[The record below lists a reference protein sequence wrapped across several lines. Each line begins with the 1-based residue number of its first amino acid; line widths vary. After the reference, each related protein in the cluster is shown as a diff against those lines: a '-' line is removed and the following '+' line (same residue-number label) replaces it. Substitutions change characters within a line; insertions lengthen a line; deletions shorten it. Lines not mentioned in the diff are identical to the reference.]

1 MASYVKIV
9 VAAIAVVVLPF
20 VPPAFAHH
28 VMGGEL
34 PSTAWQG
41 LLSGL
46 GHPIIGVDHFAFI
59 VAVGLMSHLVGR
71 IVLLPF
77 LFVLGTV
84 LGCMMHIW
92 GYGLPWSEPA
102 IALTIAI
109 AAAIVTMHA
118 RIPISVLAILFVVAG
133 AFHGYAYGESI
144 VGAET
149 APLTNYIIGFAA
161 IQYVLAVGS
170 GAALQMIVG
179 RDYLSETM
187 AVRMAGGGI
196 ALVAAFAFI
205 NVALVG

>member
-1 MASYVKIV
+1 MSY
-9 VAAIAVVVLPF
+9 
-20 VPPAFAHH
+20 
-28 VMGGEL
+28 
-34 PSTAWQG
+34 
-41 LLSGL
+41 
-46 GHPIIGVDHFAFI
+46 
-59 VAVGLMSHLVGR
+59 LVGR

-84 LGCMMHIW
+84 LGCMMHIR

-118 RIPISVLAILFVVAG
+118 RIPISVIAILFVAAG

-149 APLTNYIIGFAA
+149 APLANYILGFAA

-170 GAALQMIVG
+170 GAALHMIVK
-179 RDYLSETM
+179 RNYLSETI

-196 ALVAAFAFI
+196 ALVAAFAFV